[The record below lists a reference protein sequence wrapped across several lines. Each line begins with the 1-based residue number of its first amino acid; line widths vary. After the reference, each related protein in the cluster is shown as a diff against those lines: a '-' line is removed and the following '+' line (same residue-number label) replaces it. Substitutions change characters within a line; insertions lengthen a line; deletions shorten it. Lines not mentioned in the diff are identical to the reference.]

1 MLKALSLVCLIVLGN
16 TAIGSEPITV
26 FSGEGE
32 RTPKQPQ
39 ACIDSQGVVH
49 LTFGVGEDVHFC
61 TIMPDGIIDQKSS
74 IRIPNMS
81 LGMRRG
87 PRIALSQ
94 DSVVITVIGGPQGKG
109 RDGDIL
115 SYRSIDGGKNW
126 FGPVKVNDVDD
137 SAREG
142 LHAMAASDDGICGAF
157 GWICE
162 RKECNFSLP
171 SRSIKGLHGARINW
185 CIGRKVEA
193 FASVV
198 ILRFWPTRTRCMSC
212 SETRSRV
219 TETCILFPPKI
230 AERVLVPRFAWDR
243 SIGS

>member
-1 MLKALSLVCLIVLGN
+1 MGSLIRKVPFVFLICRLECDGDLVSLSAK
-16 TAIGSEPITV
+16 T
-26 FSGEGE
+26 
-32 RTPKQPQ
+32 
-39 ACIDSQGVVH
+39 
-49 LTFGVGEDVHFC
+49 
-61 TIMPDGIIDQKSS
+61 
-74 IRIPNMS
+74 
-81 LGMRRG
+81 RRH
-87 PRIALSQ
+87 
-94 DSVVITVIGGPQGKG
+94 TVIGGPQGKG

-142 LHAMAASDDGICGAF
+142 LHAMAASDDGTLWCVWLDLREKGMQLFAA
-157 GWICE
+157 
-162 RKECNFSLP
+162 KSVDQ
-171 SRSIKGLHGARINW
+171 GLHGARINW

-230 AERVLVPRFAWDR
+230 AGEFWSRGSLGIGALAAKRVSDGWRYVGME
-243 SIGS
+243 S